1 MEIAIFIRLIST
13 NGLIHYT
20 QHQPS
25 LKPQLG
31 STITISSYIFWSG
44 LNYIDYSTTMRIIDM
59 VPPMSHCYC

>member
-13 NGLIHYT
+13 NGLMHYT

-31 STITISSYIFWSG
+31 STITISSY
-44 LNYIDYSTTMRIIDM
+44 LYILEWTKLYRLFYNNAMGPCCIA
-59 VPPMSHCYC
+59 